1 MLRRSATVVVVLSP
15 PFFTSP
21 WYVDRSLWDSLQSVA
36 STRPDRVLV
45 VAPYEVDRDL
55 SAGFDGH
62 KHFKFWRHLVSGA
75 VWTIAP
81 SSFADDTDR
90 RSYLEAALDLTTA
103 IAAHLGR
110 PVAAAPRIAVNGNRA
125 KARTIVYLAEC
136 TNDIEPR
143 RLEIRRHLELAGFDV
158 VPPGRLSRDPARFDT
173 DARRLIQSAQLF
185 VQLLTKGGHPHYG
198 IAGARRQLEIAEE
211 TGCKILQWRAHDLD
225 PTRIEDRELRE
236 LLLHETV
243 REASIPMF
251 CLEIE
256 QALRIDTPR
265 RIHGAMVFVDKSPED
280 SHEDLHQIF
289 NRYQE
294 RYKHIL
300 FQWELAPE
308 TLSKF
313 TQLVQDVA
321 AVILYWGR
329 GGSGYT
335 LERYRR
341 FLREFIVLQKNP
353 ERLLI
358 YDGPPPDKLP
368 FPGTENWPLVKG
380 RNGGEPKEF
389 GAFLDRIA
397 HG

>member
-1 MLRRSATVVVVLSP
+1 VNGP
-15 PFFTSP
+15 
-21 WYVDRSLWDSLQSVA
+21 
-36 STRPDRVLV
+36 
-45 VAPYEVDRDL
+45 
-55 SAGFDGH
+55 
-62 KHFKFWRHLVSGA
+62 
-75 VWTIAP
+75 VWTLARDR
-81 SSFADDTDR
+81 FADETDR
-90 RSYLEAALDLTTA
+90 RNYHGAVLDLTTA
-103 IAAHLGR
+103 IAAQLGR
-110 PVAAAPRIAVNGNRA
+110 PVAAAARIAVNANRA
-125 KARTIVYLAEC
+125 KGRTIVYLAEC

-158 VPPGRLSRDPARFDT
+158 VPPGRLPRDRPRFDT
-173 DARRLIQSAQLF
+173 EAQRFIETAQLF
-185 VQLLTKGGHPHYG
+185 VQLLSRSGHPHHG

-211 TGCKILQWRAHDLD
+211 AGCKILQWRPPDLD
-225 PTRIEDRELRE
+225 PTRIEDLELRE

-251 CLEIE
+251 CQEIE
-256 QALRIDTPR
+256 QALRIHTPR
-265 RIHGAMVFVDKSPED
+265 NTHGAMVFVDKSPED
-280 SHEDLHQIF
+280 THEDLHQIF
-289 NRYQE
+289 NRYQK

-300 FQWELAPE
+300 FEWEVPPA

-313 TQLVQDVA
+313 TELVRDVA

-368 FPGTENWPLVKG
+368 FPGTENWPLVEG
-380 RNGGEPKEF
+380 RNGGEPEEF

-397 HG
+397 HV